1 MKNKKRSFRLLTVA
15 LCILMFLSVVPLSA
29 FAATYSGTCG
39 DSGDNIA
46 WELDEEGVLTLKGS
60 GDMASY
66 YYSGEIP
73 WNELGITNDIKS
85 IIVGEGITSI
95 GSYAFYC
102 CKNAVSVSIPSTV
115 TKIGTYS
122 FYSTGITEITIPESV
137 TEISKNAFSYSNK
150 LVKVTLPSSLTKLAD
165 SVFNWCSSLTTVN
178 IPKSLTSVGS
188 YALSGTA
195 IESIVLPETVTE
207 LGDGAFSYCTKLTSV
222 NIPEGITE
230 IGMFTF
236 NKCKALTS
244 LHIPASVKKMY
255 SDVFYGCESLK
266 TLTVDEENQYFK
278 SVDDVIYNKDMTTLI
293 LYAPKKEDASFSV
306 PATVKT
312 IDDYAFQSSGLKA
325 VTLPDGLE
333 EIGYG
338 AFISSSIESIKIP
351 ASVTNLGTLV
361 FSKCKSLT
369 SVVFED
375 GITIKEIPDS
385 AFSSAS
391 SLTSIEIPES
401 VETIGSAAFSYC
413 TSLKNISISDKIT
426 KVGNDVFRNTGIIN
440 SMSYLNGVKYLD
452 GWAVDLKYGV
462 ENIVIKEGTKGLSD
476 SFFSFDSV
484 IKTISLPASLQYVGE
499 QSFLSSENIV
509 SVTVADN
516 NNYYSSLDGILY
528 NKEKTEL
535 IYYPKGKT
543 DESFTAP
550 KTVKV
555 ICDNAFYQ
563 TSVKNVVLP
572 EGLEIIG
579 NSAFWSNK
587 TLQSINLPS
596 TLLSVGEYAFQY
608 CSELDNIVIPD
619 GITHIGADA
628 FYYTKYFN
636 DKSNWIDSGYTLINN
651 DWLLHMYTDDLY
663 SEALTIKEGIKGIAD
678 NTFEYTSVNQFTA
691 ITLPKSLK
699 YVGKRAFESLRN
711 ASDIYYASSKENFEK
726 IEIGEDN
733 TVFDTATIHYTNVI
747 DVVEI
752 NDAIL
757 SFKSGD
763 TPVFTGTVPENAP
776 YYIDHEGWD
785 GSDGT
790 GYTSSDYWNSRY
802 DGTEG
807 SFGTLITEFK
817 DGVTYTYRV
826 YFKLTEDGYNAGYR
840 FDKDVTKLKLNGRII
855 DLSADS
861 IGISDAPDNDTA
873 WFSNVLITTTDLA
886 KVTDGDVK
894 VRRNKQNSAKY
905 DLGFTGEFKK
915 ADFDVKFSEDGRS
928 ENLMNV
934 GVSVTINGKTLEFED
949 RFVYVDSDGNYKFR
963 AVLAGLEEN
972 MLNTEIRVKMFI
984 VFNDGTRTVK
994 YYSDGITTALGEHIG
1009 RIPKNA

>member
-1 MKNKKRSFRLLTVA
+1 
-15 LCILMFLSVVPLSA
+15 
-29 FAATYSGTCG
+29 
-39 DSGDNIA
+39 
-46 WELDEEGVLTLKGS
+46 
-60 GDMASY
+60 
-66 YYSGEIP
+66 
-73 WNELGITNDIKS
+73 
-85 IIVGEGITSI
+85 
-95 GSYAFYC
+95 
-102 CKNAVSVSIPSTV
+102 
-115 TKIGTYS
+115 
-122 FYSTGITEITIPESV
+122 
-137 TEISKNAFSYSNK
+137 
-150 LVKVTLPSSLTKLAD
+150 
-165 SVFNWCSSLTTVN
+165 
-178 IPKSLTSVGS
+178 
-188 YALSGTA
+188 
-195 IESIVLPETVTE
+195 
-207 LGDGAFSYCTKLTSV
+207 
-222 NIPEGITE
+222 
-230 IGMFTF
+230 
-236 NKCKALTS
+236 
-244 LHIPASVKKMY
+244 MY

-266 TLTVDEENQYFK
+266 TLTVDENNQYFTAK
-278 SVDDVIYNKDMTTLI
+278 DDVIYNKDMTTLI
-293 LYAPKKEDASFSV
+293 LYAPKKEDTSFSV
-306 PATVKT
+306 HATVKT
-312 IDDYAFQSSGLKA
+312 IDAYAFQYSGLKA

-333 EIGYG
+333 KIGYG

-375 GITIKEIPDS
+375 SITIKEIPGS

-413 TSLKNISISDKIT
+413 TSLKNVSISDKIT
-426 KVGNDVFRNTGIIN
+426 RVGNDAFNNTAILK
-440 SMSYLNGVKYLD
+440 SMLYSNGVKYLD

-462 ENIVIKEGTKGLSD
+462 ENIVIKEGTKGLED
-476 SFFSFDSV
+476 GFFNFDSV

-555 ICDNAFYQ
+555 IYDCAFYQ
-563 TSVKNVVLP
+563 SSVKNVVLP
-572 EGLEIIG
+572 EGLEKIG

-587 TLQSINLPS
+587 ALESINFPS
-596 TLLSVGEYAFQY
+596 TLLDVGDNAFEY
-608 CSELDNIVIPD
+608 CSVLDGIALPD
-619 GITHIGADA
+619 GITHIGVSA
-628 FYYTKYFN
+628 FYNTKYYDDRN
-636 DKSNWIDSGYTLINN
+636 NWTDYGNVLINN
-651 DWLLHMYTDDLY
+651 GWLLQMYTDSLV
-663 SEALTIKEGIKGIAD
+663 STTLTIAEGIKGLAD
-678 NTFEYTSVNQFTA
+678 NVFTYTNINQFTA
-691 ITLPKSLK
+691 ISLPKSLK
-699 YVGKRAFESLRN
+699 YVGESALQSLYL
-711 ASDIYYASSKENFEK
+711 ATDIYYASSKDDFEK
-726 IEIGEDN
+726 IEIGNRN
-733 TVFDTATIHYTNVI
+733 TVFDTATLHYTTII
-747 DVVEI
+747 DVIEI
-752 NDAIL
+752 SDATL

-763 TPVFTGTVPENAP
+763 TPVFTGSVPENAP

-817 DGVTYTYRV
+817 EDVTYDYHI
-826 YFKLTEDGYNAGYR
+826 YLKLTEDGYNKGYR
-840 FDKDVTKLKLNGRII
+840 FDKDITKLKLNGRII
-855 DLSADS
+855 DLPADS
-861 IGISDAPDNDTA
+861 IGISDAPYNDTA
-873 WFSNVLITTTDLA
+873 WFSNVLITTTNSQ

-915 ADFDVKFSEDGRS
+915 ADFDVKFNENGRS

-972 MLNTEIRVKMFI
+972 MLNTEISVRMFI
-984 VFNDGTRTVK
+984 VFNDGTRTMK
-994 YYSDGITTALGEHIG
+994 YYSDGITTTLGKHIG

>member
-1 MKNKKRSFRLLTVA
+1 
-15 LCILMFLSVVPLSA
+15 
-29 FAATYSGTCG
+29 
-39 DSGDNIA
+39 
-46 WELDEEGVLTLKGS
+46 
-60 GDMASY
+60 
-66 YYSGEIP
+66 
-73 WNELGITNDIKS
+73 
-85 IIVGEGITSI
+85 
-95 GSYAFYC
+95 
-102 CKNAVSVSIPSTV
+102 
-115 TKIGTYS
+115 
-122 FYSTGITEITIPESV
+122 
-137 TEISKNAFSYSNK
+137 
-150 LVKVTLPSSLTKLAD
+150 
-165 SVFNWCSSLTTVN
+165 
-178 IPKSLTSVGS
+178 
-188 YALSGTA
+188 
-195 IESIVLPETVTE
+195 
-207 LGDGAFSYCTKLTSV
+207 
-222 NIPEGITE
+222 
-230 IGMFTF
+230 
-236 NKCKALTS
+236 
-244 LHIPASVKKMY
+244 MY

-266 TLTVDEENQYFK
+266 TLTVDENNQYFTAK
-278 SVDDVIYNKDMTTLI
+278 DDVIYNKDMTTLI
-293 LYAPKKEDASFSV
+293 LYAPKKEDTSFSV
-306 PATVKT
+306 HATVKT
-312 IDDYAFQSSGLKA
+312 IDAYAFQYSGLKA

-333 EIGYG
+333 KIGYG

-375 GITIKEIPDS
+375 SITIKEISDS

-413 TSLKNISISDKIT
+413 TSLKNVSISDKIT
-426 KVGNDVFRNTGIIN
+426 RVGNDAFNNTAILK
-440 SMSYLNGVKYLD
+440 SMLYSNGVKYLD
-452 GWAVDLKYGV
+452 GWAVDLKYSV
-462 ENIVIKEGTKGLSD
+462 ENIVIKEGTKGLED
-476 SFFSFDSV
+476 GFFNFDSV

-555 ICDNAFYQ
+555 IYDCAFYQ
-563 TSVKNVVLP
+563 SSVKNVVLP
-572 EGLEIIG
+572 EGLEKIG

-587 TLQSINLPS
+587 ALESINFPS
-596 TLLSVGEYAFQY
+596 TLLDVGDNAFEY
-608 CSELDNIVIPD
+608 CSVLDGIALPD
-619 GITHIGADA
+619 GITHIGVSA
-628 FYYTKYFN
+628 FYNTKYYDDRN
-636 DKSNWIDSGYTLINN
+636 NWTDYGNVLINN
-651 DWLLHMYTDDLY
+651 GWLLQMYTDSLV
-663 SEALTIKEGIKGIAD
+663 STTLTIAEGIKGLAD
-678 NTFEYTSVNQFTA
+678 NVFTYTNINQFTA
-691 ITLPKSLK
+691 ISLPKSLK
-699 YVGKRAFESLRN
+699 YVGESALQSLYL
-711 ASDIYYASSKENFEK
+711 ATDIYYASSKDDFEK
-726 IEIGEDN
+726 IEIGNRN
-733 TVFDTATIHYTNVI
+733 TVFDTATLHYTTII
-747 DVVEI
+747 DVIEI
-752 NDAIL
+752 SDATL
-757 SFKSGD
+757 SFKAGD

-817 DGVTYTYRV
+817 EDVTYDYHI
-826 YFKLTEDGYNAGYR
+826 YLKLTEDGYNKGYR
-840 FDKDVTKLKLNGRII
+840 FDKDITKLKLNGRII
-855 DLSADS
+855 DLPADS
-861 IGISDAPDNDTA
+861 IGISDAPYNDTA
-873 WFSNVLITTTDLA
+873 WFSNVLITTTNSQ

-894 VRRNKQNSAKY
+894 VRRSKQNSAKY

-915 ADFDVKFSEDGRS
+915 ADFDVKFNEDGRS

-972 MLNTEIRVKMFI
+972 MLNTEISVRMFI
-984 VFNDGTRTVK
+984 VFNDGTRTMK
-994 YYSDGITTALGEHIG
+994 YYSDGITTTLGKHIG

>member
-15 LCILMFLSVVPLSA
+15 LCILMFLSVVPLTA

-46 WELDEEGVLTLKGS
+46 WKLDEAGVLTLKGS

-509 SVTVADN
+509 SITVADN

-555 ICDNAFYQ
+555 IYDCAFYQ
-563 TSVKNVVLP
+563 SSVKNVVLP
-572 EGLEIIG
+572 EGLEKIG

-587 TLQSINLPS
+587 ALESINFPS
-596 TLLSVGEYAFQY
+596 TLLDVGDNAFEY
-608 CSELDNIVIPD
+608 CSVLDGIALPD
-619 GITHIGADA
+619 GITHIGVSA
-628 FYYTKYFN
+628 FYNTKYYDDRN
-636 DKSNWIDSGYTLINN
+636 NWTDYGNVLINN
-651 DWLLHMYTDDLY
+651 GWLLQMYTDSLV
-663 SEALTIKEGIKGIAD
+663 STTLTIAEGIKGLAD
-678 NTFEYTSVNQFTA
+678 NVFTYTNINQFTA
-691 ITLPKSLK
+691 ISLPKSLK
-699 YVGKRAFESLRN
+699 YVGESALQSLYL
-711 ASDIYYASSKENFEK
+711 ATDIYYASSKDDFEK
-726 IEIGEDN
+726 IEIGNRN
-733 TVFDTATIHYTNVI
+733 TVFDTATLHYTTII
-747 DVVEI
+747 DVIEI
-752 NDAIL
+752 SDATL
-757 SFKSGD
+757 SFKAGD
-763 TPVFTGTVPENAP
+763 TPVFTGTVPESAP

-817 DGVTYTYRV
+817 EDVTYDYHI
-826 YFKLTEDGYNAGYR
+826 YLKLTEDGYNKGYR
-840 FDKDVTKLKLNGRII
+840 FDKDITKLKLNGRII
-855 DLSADS
+855 DLPADS
-861 IGISDAPDNDTA
+861 IGISDAPYNDTA
-873 WFSNVLITTTDLA
+873 WFSNVLITTTNSQ

-915 ADFDVKFSEDGRS
+915 ADFDVKFNENGRS

-949 RFVYVDSDGNYKFR
+949 HFVYVDSDGNYKFR

-972 MLNTEIRVKMFI
+972 MLNTEISVRMFI
-984 VFNDGTRTVK
+984 VFNDGTRTIK
-994 YYSDGITTALGEHIG
+994 YYSDGITTTLGKHIG

>member
-1 MKNKKRSFRLLTVA
+1 
-15 LCILMFLSVVPLSA
+15 
-29 FAATYSGTCG
+29 
-39 DSGDNIA
+39 
-46 WELDEEGVLTLKGS
+46 
-60 GDMASY
+60 
-66 YYSGEIP
+66 
-73 WNELGITNDIKS
+73 
-85 IIVGEGITSI
+85 
-95 GSYAFYC
+95 
-102 CKNAVSVSIPSTV
+102 
-115 TKIGTYS
+115 
-122 FYSTGITEITIPESV
+122 
-137 TEISKNAFSYSNK
+137 
-150 LVKVTLPSSLTKLAD
+150 
-165 SVFNWCSSLTTVN
+165 
-178 IPKSLTSVGS
+178 
-188 YALSGTA
+188 
-195 IESIVLPETVTE
+195 
-207 LGDGAFSYCTKLTSV
+207 
-222 NIPEGITE
+222 
-230 IGMFTF
+230 
-236 NKCKALTS
+236 
-244 LHIPASVKKMY
+244 MY

-293 LYAPKKEDASFSV
+293 LYAPKKEDTSFSV
-306 PATVKT
+306 HATVKT
-312 IDDYAFQSSGLKA
+312 IDAYAFQYSGLKA

-333 EIGYG
+333 KIGYG

-375 GITIKEIPDS
+375 SITIKEIPDS

-413 TSLKNISISDKIT
+413 TSLKNVSISDKIT
-426 KVGNDVFRNTGIIN
+426 RVGNDAFNNTAILK
-440 SMSYLNGVKYLD
+440 SMLYSNGVKYLD
-452 GWAVDLKYGV
+452 GWAVDLKYSV
-462 ENIVIKEGTKGLSD
+462 ENIVIKEGTKGLED
-476 SFFSFDSV
+476 GFFNFDSV

-516 NNYYSSLDGILY
+516 NNCYSSLDGILY

-555 ICDNAFYQ
+555 IYDCAFYQ
-563 TSVKNVVLP
+563 SSVKNVVLP
-572 EGLEIIG
+572 EGLEKIG

-587 TLQSINLPS
+587 ALESINFPS
-596 TLLSVGEYAFQY
+596 TLLDVGDNAFEY
-608 CSELDNIVIPD
+608 CSVLDGIALPD
-619 GITHIGADA
+619 GITHIGVSA
-628 FYYTKYFN
+628 FYNTKYYDDRN
-636 DKSNWIDSGYTLINN
+636 NWTDYGNVLINN
-651 DWLLHMYTDDLY
+651 GWLLQMYTDSLV
-663 SEALTIKEGIKGIAD
+663 STTLTIAEGIKGLAD
-678 NTFEYTSVNQFTA
+678 NVFTYTNINQFTA
-691 ITLPKSLK
+691 ISLPKSLK
-699 YVGKRAFESLRN
+699 YVGESALQSLYL
-711 ASDIYYASSKENFEK
+711 ATDIYYASSKDDFEK
-726 IEIGEDN
+726 IEIGNRN
-733 TVFDTATIHYTNVI
+733 TVFDTATLHYTTII
-747 DVVEI
+747 DVIEI
-752 NDAIL
+752 SDATL
-757 SFKSGD
+757 SFKAGD

-817 DGVTYTYRV
+817 EDVTYDYHI
-826 YFKLTEDGYNAGYR
+826 YLKLTEDGYNKGYR
-840 FDKDVTKLKLNGRII
+840 FDKDITKLKLNGRII
-855 DLSADS
+855 DLPAYS
-861 IGISDAPDNDTA
+861 IGISDAPYNDTA
-873 WFSNVLITTTDLA
+873 WFSNVLITTTNSQ

-894 VRRNKQNSAKY
+894 VRRSKQNSAKY

-915 ADFDVKFSEDGRS
+915 ADFDVKFNEDGRS

-972 MLNTEIRVKMFI
+972 MLNTKISVRMFI
-984 VFNDGTRTVK
+984 VFNDGTRTMK
-994 YYSDGITTALGEHIG
+994 YYSDGITTTLGKHIG

>member
-1 MKNKKRSFRLLTVA
+1 
-15 LCILMFLSVVPLSA
+15 
-29 FAATYSGTCG
+29 
-39 DSGDNIA
+39 
-46 WELDEEGVLTLKGS
+46 
-60 GDMASY
+60 
-66 YYSGEIP
+66 
-73 WNELGITNDIKS
+73 
-85 IIVGEGITSI
+85 
-95 GSYAFYC
+95 
-102 CKNAVSVSIPSTV
+102 
-115 TKIGTYS
+115 
-122 FYSTGITEITIPESV
+122 
-137 TEISKNAFSYSNK
+137 
-150 LVKVTLPSSLTKLAD
+150 
-165 SVFNWCSSLTTVN
+165 
-178 IPKSLTSVGS
+178 
-188 YALSGTA
+188 
-195 IESIVLPETVTE
+195 
-207 LGDGAFSYCTKLTSV
+207 
-222 NIPEGITE
+222 
-230 IGMFTF
+230 
-236 NKCKALTS
+236 
-244 LHIPASVKKMY
+244 MY

-266 TLTVDEENQYFK
+266 TLTVDENNQYFTAK
-278 SVDDVIYNKDMTTLI
+278 DDVIYNKDMTTLI
-293 LYAPKKEDASFSV
+293 LYAPKKEDTSFSV
-306 PATVKT
+306 HATVKT
-312 IDDYAFQSSGLKA
+312 IDAYAFQYSGLKA

-333 EIGYG
+333 KIGYG

-375 GITIKEIPDS
+375 SITIKEIPHS

-413 TSLKNISISDKIT
+413 TSLKNVSISDKIT
-426 KVGNDVFRNTGIIN
+426 RVGNDAFNNTAILK
-440 SMSYLNGVKYLD
+440 SMLYSNGVKYLD
-452 GWAVDLKYGV
+452 GWAVDLKYSV
-462 ENIVIKEGTKGLSD
+462 ENIVIKEGTKGLED
-476 SFFSFDSV
+476 GFFNFDSV

-555 ICDNAFYQ
+555 IYDCAFYQ
-563 TSVKNVVLP
+563 SSVKNVVLP
-572 EGLEIIG
+572 EGLEKIG

-587 TLQSINLPS
+587 ALESINFPS
-596 TLLSVGEYAFQY
+596 TLLDVGDNAFEY
-608 CSELDNIVIPD
+608 CSVLDGIALPD
-619 GITHIGADA
+619 GITHIGVSA
-628 FYYTKYFN
+628 FYNTKYYDDRN
-636 DKSNWIDSGYTLINN
+636 NWTDYGNVLINN
-651 DWLLHMYTDDLY
+651 GWLLQMYTDSLV
-663 SEALTIKEGIKGIAD
+663 STTLTIAEGIKGLAD
-678 NTFEYTSVNQFTA
+678 NVFTYTNINQFTA
-691 ITLPKSLK
+691 ISLPKSLK
-699 YVGKRAFESLRN
+699 YVGESALQSLYL
-711 ASDIYYASSKENFEK
+711 ATDIYYASSKDDFEK
-726 IEIGEDN
+726 IEIGNRN
-733 TVFDTATIHYTNVI
+733 TVFDTATLHYTTII
-747 DVVEI
+747 DVIEI
-752 NDAIL
+752 SDATL
-757 SFKSGD
+757 SFKAGD

-817 DGVTYTYRV
+817 EDVTYDYHI
-826 YFKLTEDGYNAGYR
+826 YLKLTEDGYNKGYR
-840 FDKDVTKLKLNGRII
+840 FDKDITKLKLNGRII
-855 DLSADS
+855 DLPADS
-861 IGISDAPDNDTA
+861 IGISDAPYNDTA
-873 WFSNVLITTTDLA
+873 WFSNVLITTTNSQ

-894 VRRNKQNSAKY
+894 VRRSKQNSAKY

-915 ADFDVKFSEDGRS
+915 ADFDVKFNEDGRS

-972 MLNTEIRVKMFI
+972 MLNTEISVRMFI
-984 VFNDGTRTVK
+984 VFNDGTRTMK
-994 YYSDGITTALGEHIG
+994 YYSDGITTTLGKHIG

>member
-1 MKNKKRSFRLLTVA
+1 
-15 LCILMFLSVVPLSA
+15 
-29 FAATYSGTCG
+29 
-39 DSGDNIA
+39 
-46 WELDEEGVLTLKGS
+46 
-60 GDMASY
+60 
-66 YYSGEIP
+66 
-73 WNELGITNDIKS
+73 
-85 IIVGEGITSI
+85 
-95 GSYAFYC
+95 
-102 CKNAVSVSIPSTV
+102 
-115 TKIGTYS
+115 
-122 FYSTGITEITIPESV
+122 
-137 TEISKNAFSYSNK
+137 
-150 LVKVTLPSSLTKLAD
+150 
-165 SVFNWCSSLTTVN
+165 
-178 IPKSLTSVGS
+178 
-188 YALSGTA
+188 
-195 IESIVLPETVTE
+195 
-207 LGDGAFSYCTKLTSV
+207 
-222 NIPEGITE
+222 
-230 IGMFTF
+230 
-236 NKCKALTS
+236 
-244 LHIPASVKKMY
+244 MY
-255 SDVFYGCESLK
+255 SDVFYRYESLK

-293 LYAPKKEDASFSV
+293 LYAPKKEDTSFSV
-306 PATVKT
+306 HATVKT
-312 IDDYAFQSSGLKA
+312 IDAYAFQYSGLKA

-333 EIGYG
+333 KIGYG

-375 GITIKEIPDS
+375 SITIKEIPHS

-413 TSLKNISISDKIT
+413 TSLKNVSISDKIT
-426 KVGNDVFRNTGIIN
+426 RVGNDAFNNTAILK
-440 SMSYLNGVKYLD
+440 SMLYSNGVKHLD

-462 ENIVIKEGTKGLSD
+462 ENIVIKEGTKGLED
-476 SFFSFDSV
+476 GFFNFDSV

-555 ICDNAFYQ
+555 IYDCAFYQ
-563 TSVKNVVLP
+563 SSVKNVVLP
-572 EGLEIIG
+572 EGLEKIG

-587 TLQSINLPS
+587 ALESINFPS
-596 TLLSVGEYAFQY
+596 TLLDVGDNAFEY
-608 CSELDNIVIPD
+608 CSVLDGIALPD
-619 GITHIGADA
+619 GITHIGVSA
-628 FYYTKYFN
+628 FYNTKYYDDRN
-636 DKSNWIDSGYTLINN
+636 NWTDYGNVLINN
-651 DWLLHMYTDDLY
+651 GWLLQMYTDSLV
-663 SEALTIKEGIKGIAD
+663 STTLTIAEGIKGLAD
-678 NTFEYTSVNQFTA
+678 NVFTYTNINQFTA
-691 ITLPKSLK
+691 ISLPKSLK
-699 YVGKRAFESLRN
+699 YVGESALQSLYL
-711 ASDIYYASSKENFEK
+711 ATDIYYASSKDDFEK
-726 IEIGEDN
+726 IEIGNRN
-733 TVFDTATIHYTNVI
+733 TVFDTATLHYTTII
-747 DVVEI
+747 DVIEI
-752 NDAIL
+752 SDATL
-757 SFKSGD
+757 SFKAGD

-817 DGVTYTYRV
+817 EDVTYDYHI
-826 YFKLTEDGYNAGYR
+826 YLKLTEDGYNKGYR
-840 FDKDVTKLKLNGRII
+840 FDKDITKLKLNGRII
-855 DLSADS
+855 DLPADS
-861 IGISDAPDNDTA
+861 IGISDAPYNDTA
-873 WFSNVLITTTDLA
+873 WFSNVLITTTNSQ

-894 VRRNKQNSAKY
+894 VRRSKQNSAKY

-915 ADFDVKFSEDGRS
+915 ADFDVKFNEDGRS

-972 MLNTEIRVKMFI
+972 MLNTEISVRMFI
-984 VFNDGTRTVK
+984 VFNDGTRTMK
-994 YYSDGITTALGEHIG
+994 YYSDGITTTLGKHIG

>member
-1 MKNKKRSFRLLTVA
+1 
-15 LCILMFLSVVPLSA
+15 
-29 FAATYSGTCG
+29 
-39 DSGDNIA
+39 
-46 WELDEEGVLTLKGS
+46 
-60 GDMASY
+60 
-66 YYSGEIP
+66 
-73 WNELGITNDIKS
+73 
-85 IIVGEGITSI
+85 
-95 GSYAFYC
+95 
-102 CKNAVSVSIPSTV
+102 
-115 TKIGTYS
+115 
-122 FYSTGITEITIPESV
+122 
-137 TEISKNAFSYSNK
+137 
-150 LVKVTLPSSLTKLAD
+150 
-165 SVFNWCSSLTTVN
+165 
-178 IPKSLTSVGS
+178 
-188 YALSGTA
+188 
-195 IESIVLPETVTE
+195 
-207 LGDGAFSYCTKLTSV
+207 
-222 NIPEGITE
+222 
-230 IGMFTF
+230 
-236 NKCKALTS
+236 
-244 LHIPASVKKMY
+244 MY

-266 TLTVDEENQYFK
+266 TLTVDENNQYFTAK
-278 SVDDVIYNKDMTTLI
+278 DDVIYNKDMTTLI
-293 LYAPKKEDASFSV
+293 LYAPKKEDTSFSV
-306 PATVKT
+306 HATVKT
-312 IDDYAFQSSGLKA
+312 IDAYAFQYSGLQA

-333 EIGYG
+333 KIGYG

-351 ASVTNLGTLV
+351 ASVTNLGSLV

-375 GITIKEIPDS
+375 SITIKEIPDS

-413 TSLKNISISDKIT
+413 TSLKNVSISDKIT
-426 KVGNDVFRNTGIIN
+426 RVGNDAFNNTAILK
-440 SMSYLNGVKYLD
+440 SMLYSNGVKYLD

-462 ENIVIKEGTKGLSD
+462 ENIVIKEGTKGLED
-476 SFFSFDSV
+476 GFFNFDSV

-516 NNYYSSLDGILY
+516 NNYYSSLDGIIY

-555 ICDNAFYQ
+555 IYDCAFYQ
-563 TSVKNVVLP
+563 SSVKNVVLP
-572 EGLEIIG
+572 EGLEKIG

-587 TLQSINLPS
+587 ALESINFPS
-596 TLLSVGEYAFQY
+596 TLLDVGDNAFEY
-608 CSELDNIVIPD
+608 CSVLDGIALPD
-619 GITHIGADA
+619 GITHIGVSA
-628 FYYTKYFN
+628 FYNTKYYDDRN
-636 DKSNWIDSGYTLINN
+636 NWTDYGNVLINN
-651 DWLLHMYTDDLY
+651 GWLLQMYTDSLV
-663 SEALTIKEGIKGIAD
+663 STTLTIAEGIKGLAD
-678 NTFEYTSVNQFTA
+678 NVFTYTNINQFTA
-691 ITLPKSLK
+691 ISLPKSLK
-699 YVGKRAFESLRN
+699 YVGESALQSLYL
-711 ASDIYYASSKENFEK
+711 ATDIYYASSKDDFEK
-726 IEIGEDN
+726 IEIGNRN
-733 TVFDTATIHYTNVI
+733 TVFDTATLHYTTII
-747 DVVEI
+747 DVIEI
-752 NDAIL
+752 SDATL
-757 SFKSGD
+757 SFKAGD

-817 DGVTYTYRV
+817 EDVTYDYHI
-826 YFKLTEDGYNAGYR
+826 YLKLTEDGYNKGYR
-840 FDKDVTKLKLNGRII
+840 FDKDITKLKLNGRII
-855 DLSADS
+855 DLPADS
-861 IGISDAPDNDTA
+861 IGISDAPYNDTA
-873 WFSNVLITTTDLA
+873 WFSNVLITTTNSQ

-894 VRRNKQNSAKY
+894 VRRSKQNSAKY

-915 ADFDVKFSEDGRS
+915 ADFDVKFNEDGRS

-972 MLNTEIRVKMFI
+972 MLNTEISVRMFI
-984 VFNDGTRTVK
+984 VFNDGTRTMK
-994 YYSDGITTALGEHIG
+994 YYSDGITTTLGKHIG

>member
-1 MKNKKRSFRLLTVA
+1 
-15 LCILMFLSVVPLSA
+15 
-29 FAATYSGTCG
+29 
-39 DSGDNIA
+39 
-46 WELDEEGVLTLKGS
+46 
-60 GDMASY
+60 
-66 YYSGEIP
+66 
-73 WNELGITNDIKS
+73 
-85 IIVGEGITSI
+85 
-95 GSYAFYC
+95 
-102 CKNAVSVSIPSTV
+102 
-115 TKIGTYS
+115 
-122 FYSTGITEITIPESV
+122 
-137 TEISKNAFSYSNK
+137 
-150 LVKVTLPSSLTKLAD
+150 
-165 SVFNWCSSLTTVN
+165 
-178 IPKSLTSVGS
+178 
-188 YALSGTA
+188 
-195 IESIVLPETVTE
+195 
-207 LGDGAFSYCTKLTSV
+207 
-222 NIPEGITE
+222 
-230 IGMFTF
+230 
-236 NKCKALTS
+236 
-244 LHIPASVKKMY
+244 MY

-266 TLTVDEENQYFK
+266 TLTVDENNQYFTAK
-278 SVDDVIYNKDMTTLI
+278 DDVIYNKDMTTLI
-293 LYAPKKEDASFSV
+293 LYAPKKEDTSFSV
-306 PATVKT
+306 HATVKT
-312 IDDYAFQSSGLKA
+312 IDAYAFQYSGLKA

-333 EIGYG
+333 KIGYG

-375 GITIKEIPDS
+375 SITIKEIPDS

-413 TSLKNISISDKIT
+413 TSLKNVSISDKIT
-426 KVGNDVFRNTGIIN
+426 RVGNDAFNNTAILK
-440 SMSYLNGVKYLD
+440 SMLYSNGVKYLD
-452 GWAVDLKYGV
+452 GWAVDLKYSV
-462 ENIVIKEGTKGLSD
+462 ENIVIKEGTKGLED
-476 SFFSFDSV
+476 GFFNFDSV

-555 ICDNAFYQ
+555 IYDCAFYQ
-563 TSVKNVVLP
+563 SSVKNVVLP
-572 EGLEIIG
+572 EGLEKIG

-587 TLQSINLPS
+587 ALESINFPS
-596 TLLSVGEYAFQY
+596 TLLDVGDNAFEY
-608 CSELDNIVIPD
+608 CSVLDGIALPD
-619 GITHIGADA
+619 GITHIGVSA
-628 FYYTKYFN
+628 FYNTKYYDDRN
-636 DKSNWIDSGYTLINN
+636 NWTDYGNVLINN
-651 DWLLHMYTDDLY
+651 GWLLQMYTDSLV
-663 SEALTIKEGIKGIAD
+663 STTLTIAEGIKGLAD
-678 NTFEYTSVNQFTA
+678 NVFTYTNINQFTA
-691 ITLPKSLK
+691 ISLPKSLK
-699 YVGKRAFESLRN
+699 YVGESALQSLYL
-711 ASDIYYASSKENFEK
+711 ATDIYYASSKDDFEK
-726 IEIGEDN
+726 IEIGNRN
-733 TVFDTATIHYTNVI
+733 TVFDTATLHYTTII
-747 DVVEI
+747 DVIEI
-752 NDAIL
+752 SDATL
-757 SFKSGD
+757 SFKAGD

-817 DGVTYTYRV
+817 EDVTYDYHI
-826 YFKLTEDGYNAGYR
+826 YLKLTEDGYNKGYR
-840 FDKDVTKLKLNGRII
+840 FDKDITKLKLNGRII
-855 DLSADS
+855 DLPAYS
-861 IGISDAPDNDTA
+861 IGISDAPYNDTA
-873 WFSNVLITTTDLA
+873 WFSNVLITTTNSQ

-894 VRRNKQNSAKY
+894 VRRSKQNSAKY

-915 ADFDVKFSEDGRS
+915 ADFDVKFNEDGRS

-972 MLNTEIRVKMFI
+972 MLNTEISVRMFI
-984 VFNDGTRTVK
+984 VFNDGTRTMK
-994 YYSDGITTALGEHIG
+994 YYSDGITTTLGKHIG

>member
-1 MKNKKRSFRLLTVA
+1 
-15 LCILMFLSVVPLSA
+15 
-29 FAATYSGTCG
+29 
-39 DSGDNIA
+39 
-46 WELDEEGVLTLKGS
+46 
-60 GDMASY
+60 
-66 YYSGEIP
+66 
-73 WNELGITNDIKS
+73 
-85 IIVGEGITSI
+85 
-95 GSYAFYC
+95 
-102 CKNAVSVSIPSTV
+102 
-115 TKIGTYS
+115 
-122 FYSTGITEITIPESV
+122 
-137 TEISKNAFSYSNK
+137 
-150 LVKVTLPSSLTKLAD
+150 
-165 SVFNWCSSLTTVN
+165 
-178 IPKSLTSVGS
+178 
-188 YALSGTA
+188 
-195 IESIVLPETVTE
+195 
-207 LGDGAFSYCTKLTSV
+207 
-222 NIPEGITE
+222 
-230 IGMFTF
+230 
-236 NKCKALTS
+236 
-244 LHIPASVKKMY
+244 MY

-266 TLTVDEENQYFK
+266 TLTVDENNQYFTAK
-278 SVDDVIYNKDMTTLI
+278 DDVIYNKDMTTLI
-293 LYAPKKEDASFSV
+293 LYAPKKEDTSFSV
-306 PATVKT
+306 HATVKT
-312 IDDYAFQSSGLKA
+312 IDAYAFQYSGLKA

-333 EIGYG
+333 KIGYG

-375 GITIKEIPDS
+375 SITIKEIPDS

-413 TSLKNISISDKIT
+413 TSLKNVSISDKIT
-426 KVGNDVFRNTGIIN
+426 RVGNDAFNNTAILK
-440 SMSYLNGVKYLD
+440 SMLYSNGVKYLD

-462 ENIVIKEGTKGLSD
+462 ENIVIKEGTKGLED
-476 SFFSFDSV
+476 GFFNFDSV

-555 ICDNAFYQ
+555 IYDCAFYQ
-563 TSVKNVVLP
+563 SSVKNVVLP
-572 EGLEIIG
+572 EGLEKIG

-587 TLQSINLPS
+587 AIESINFPS
-596 TLLSVGEYAFQY
+596 TLLDVGDNAFEY
-608 CSELDNIVIPD
+608 CSVLDGIALPD
-619 GITHIGADA
+619 GITHIGVSA
-628 FYYTKYFN
+628 FYNTKYYDDRN
-636 DKSNWIDSGYTLINN
+636 NWTDYGNVLINN
-651 DWLLHMYTDDLY
+651 GWLLQMYTDSLV
-663 SEALTIKEGIKGIAD
+663 STTLTIAEGIKGLAD
-678 NTFEYTSVNQFTA
+678 NVFTYTNINQFTA
-691 ITLPKSLK
+691 ISLPKSLK
-699 YVGKRAFESLRN
+699 YVGESALQSLYL
-711 ASDIYYASSKENFEK
+711 ATDIYYASSKDDFEK
-726 IEIGEDN
+726 IEIGNRN
-733 TVFDTATIHYTNVI
+733 TVFDTATLHYTTII
-747 DVVEI
+747 DVIEI
-752 NDAIL
+752 SDATL
-757 SFKSGD
+757 SFKAGD

-817 DGVTYTYRV
+817 EDVTYDYHI
-826 YFKLTEDGYNAGYR
+826 YLKLTEDGYNKGYR
-840 FDKDVTKLKLNGRII
+840 FDKDITKLKLNGRII
-855 DLSADS
+855 DLPADS
-861 IGISDAPDNDTA
+861 IGISDAPYNDTA
-873 WFSNVLITTTDLA
+873 WFSNVLITTTNSQ

-894 VRRNKQNSAKY
+894 VRRSKQNSAKY

-915 ADFDVKFSEDGRS
+915 ADFDVKFNEDGRS

-972 MLNTEIRVKMFI
+972 MLNTEISVRMFI
-984 VFNDGTRTVK
+984 VFNDGTRTMK
-994 YYSDGITTALGEHIG
+994 YYSDGITTTLGKHIG

>member
-1 MKNKKRSFRLLTVA
+1 
-15 LCILMFLSVVPLSA
+15 
-29 FAATYSGTCG
+29 
-39 DSGDNIA
+39 
-46 WELDEEGVLTLKGS
+46 
-60 GDMASY
+60 
-66 YYSGEIP
+66 
-73 WNELGITNDIKS
+73 
-85 IIVGEGITSI
+85 
-95 GSYAFYC
+95 
-102 CKNAVSVSIPSTV
+102 
-115 TKIGTYS
+115 
-122 FYSTGITEITIPESV
+122 
-137 TEISKNAFSYSNK
+137 
-150 LVKVTLPSSLTKLAD
+150 
-165 SVFNWCSSLTTVN
+165 
-178 IPKSLTSVGS
+178 
-188 YALSGTA
+188 
-195 IESIVLPETVTE
+195 
-207 LGDGAFSYCTKLTSV
+207 
-222 NIPEGITE
+222 
-230 IGMFTF
+230 
-236 NKCKALTS
+236 
-244 LHIPASVKKMY
+244 MY

-266 TLTVDEENQYFK
+266 TLTVDENNQYFTAK
-278 SVDDVIYNKDMTTLI
+278 DDVIYNKDMTTLI
-293 LYAPKKEDASFSV
+293 LYAPKKEDTSFSV
-306 PATVKT
+306 HATVKT
-312 IDDYAFQSSGLKA
+312 IDAYAFQYSGLKA

-333 EIGYG
+333 KIGYG

-375 GITIKEIPDS
+375 SITIKEIPDS

-413 TSLKNISISDKIT
+413 TSLKNVSISDKIT
-426 KVGNDVFRNTGIIN
+426 RVGNDAFNNTAILK
-440 SMSYLNGVKYLD
+440 SMLYSNGVKYLD
-452 GWAVDLKYGV
+452 GWAVDLKYSV
-462 ENIVIKEGTKGLSD
+462 ENIVIKEGTKGLED
-476 SFFSFDSV
+476 GFFNFDSV

-555 ICDNAFYQ
+555 IYDCAFYQ
-563 TSVKNVVLP
+563 SSVKNVVLP
-572 EGLEIIG
+572 EGLEKIG

-587 TLQSINLPS
+587 ALESINFPS
-596 TLLSVGEYAFQY
+596 TLLDVGDNAFEY
-608 CSELDNIVIPD
+608 CSVLDGIALPD
-619 GITHIGADA
+619 GITHIGVSA
-628 FYYTKYFN
+628 FYNTKYYDDRN
-636 DKSNWIDSGYTLINN
+636 NWTDYGNVLINN
-651 DWLLHMYTDDLY
+651 GWLLQMYTDSLV
-663 SEALTIKEGIKGIAD
+663 STTLTIAEGIKGLAD
-678 NTFEYTSVNQFTA
+678 NVFTYTNINQFTA
-691 ITLPKSLK
+691 ISLPKSLK
-699 YVGKRAFESLRN
+699 YVGESALQSLYL
-711 ASDIYYASSKENFEK
+711 ATDIYYASSKDDFEK
-726 IEIGEDN
+726 IEIGNRN
-733 TVFDTATIHYTNVI
+733 TVFDTATLHYTTII
-747 DVVEI
+747 DVIEI
-752 NDAIL
+752 SDATL
-757 SFKSGD
+757 SFKAGD

-776 YYIDHEGWD
+776 YYIDHEGWE

-817 DGVTYTYRV
+817 EDVTYDYHI
-826 YFKLTEDGYNAGYR
+826 YLKLTEDGYNKGYR
-840 FDKDVTKLKLNGRII
+840 FDKDITKLKLNGRII
-855 DLSADS
+855 DLPADS
-861 IGISDAPDNDTA
+861 IGISDAPYNDTA
-873 WFSNVLITTTDLA
+873 WFSNVLITTTNSQ

-894 VRRNKQNSAKY
+894 VRRSKQNSAKY

-915 ADFDVKFSEDGRS
+915 ADFDVKFNEDGRS

-972 MLNTEIRVKMFI
+972 MLNTEISVRMFI
-984 VFNDGTRTVK
+984 VFNDGTRTMK
-994 YYSDGITTALGEHIG
+994 YYSDGITTTLGKHIG

>member
-15 LCILMFLSVVPLSA
+15 LCILMFLSVVPLTA

-39 DSGDNIA
+39 DSGDNIT
-46 WELDEEGVLTLKGS
+46 WELDEAGVLTLKGS

-95 GSYAFYC
+95 GSYAFYY

-165 SVFNWCSSLTTVN
+165 SVFIGCSSLTTVN

-207 LGDGAFSYCTKLTSV
+207 LGDGAFSRCTKLTSV

-236 NKCKALTS
+236 NMCKALTS
-244 LHIPASVKKMY
+244 LHIPASVKKMH

-266 TLTVDEENQYFK
+266 TLTVDGNNQYFTAK
-278 SVDDVIYNKDMTTLI
+278 DDVIYNKDMTTLI
-293 LYAPKKEDASFSV
+293 LYAPKKEDTSFSV

-312 IDDYAFQSSGLKA
+312 IDDYAFQYSGLKA
-325 VTLPDGLE
+325 VTLPDGLGE
-333 EIGYG
+333 MGYG

-351 ASVTNLGTLV
+351 ASVTKLGSLV

-375 GITIKEIPDS
+375 GITIKEIPYS
-385 AFSSAS
+385 AFSSS
-391 SLTSIEIPES
+391 SALESIEIPES
-401 VETIGSAAFSYC
+401 VEIIDSVAFSYC
-413 TSLKNISISDKIT
+413 TSLKNVSISDKIT
-426 KVGNDVFRNTGIIN
+426 RVGNDAFNNTAILK
-440 SMSYLNGVKYLD
+440 SMLYSNGVKYLD

-550 KTVKV
+550 STVKV
-555 ICDNAFYQ
+555 IYDCAFYQ
-563 TSVKNVVLP
+563 SSVKNVVLP
-572 EGLEIIG
+572 EGLEKIG

-587 TLQSINLPS
+587 ALESINFPS
-596 TLLSVGEYAFQY
+596 TLLDVGDTAFEY
-608 CSELDNIVIPD
+608 CSVLDGIALPD
-619 GITHIGADA
+619 GITHIGVSA
-628 FYYTKYFN
+628 FYNTKYYDDRN
-636 DKSNWIDSGYTLINN
+636 NWTDYGNVLINN
-651 DWLLHMYTDDLY
+651 GWLLQMYTDSLV
-663 SEALTIKEGIKGIAD
+663 STTLTIAEGIKGLAD
-678 NTFEYTSVNQFTA
+678 NVFTYTNINQFTA
-691 ITLPKSLK
+691 ISLPKSLK
-699 YVGKRAFESLRN
+699 YVGESALQSLYL
-711 ASDIYYASSKENFEK
+711 ATDIYYASSKDDFEK
-726 IEIGEDN
+726 IEIGNRN
-733 TVFDTATIHYTNVI
+733 TVFDTATLHYTTII
-747 DVVEI
+747 DVIEI
-752 NDAIL
+752 SDATL
-757 SFKSGD
+757 SFKAGD
-763 TPVFTGTVPENAP
+763 TPVFTGTVPESAP

-817 DGVTYTYRV
+817 DGVTYDYHI
-826 YFKLTEDGYNAGYR
+826 YLKLTEDGYNKGYR
-840 FDKDVTKLKLNGRII
+840 FDKDITKLKLNGRII

-915 ADFDVKFSEDGRS
+915 ADFDVKFNENGRS

-934 GVSVTINGKTLEFED
+934 GVSITINGKTLEFED

-994 YYSDGITTALGEHIG
+994 YYSDGITTALGAHIG

>member
-1 MKNKKRSFRLLTVA
+1 
-15 LCILMFLSVVPLSA
+15 
-29 FAATYSGTCG
+29 
-39 DSGDNIA
+39 
-46 WELDEEGVLTLKGS
+46 
-60 GDMASY
+60 
-66 YYSGEIP
+66 
-73 WNELGITNDIKS
+73 
-85 IIVGEGITSI
+85 
-95 GSYAFYC
+95 
-102 CKNAVSVSIPSTV
+102 
-115 TKIGTYS
+115 
-122 FYSTGITEITIPESV
+122 
-137 TEISKNAFSYSNK
+137 
-150 LVKVTLPSSLTKLAD
+150 
-165 SVFNWCSSLTTVN
+165 
-178 IPKSLTSVGS
+178 
-188 YALSGTA
+188 
-195 IESIVLPETVTE
+195 
-207 LGDGAFSYCTKLTSV
+207 
-222 NIPEGITE
+222 
-230 IGMFTF
+230 
-236 NKCKALTS
+236 
-244 LHIPASVKKMY
+244 MY

-266 TLTVDEENQYFK
+266 TLTVDENNQYFTAK
-278 SVDDVIYNKDMTTLI
+278 DDVIYNKDMTTLI
-293 LYAPKKEDASFSV
+293 LYAPKKEDTSFSV
-306 PATVKT
+306 HATVKT
-312 IDDYAFQSSGLKA
+312 IDAYAFQYSGLKA

-333 EIGYG
+333 KIGYG

-375 GITIKEIPDS
+375 SITIKEIPDS

-413 TSLKNISISDKIT
+413 TSLKNVSISDKIT
-426 KVGNDVFRNTGIIN
+426 RVGNDAFNNTAILK
-440 SMSYLNGVKYLD
+440 SMLYSNGVKYLD
-452 GWAVDLKYGV
+452 GWAVDLKYSV
-462 ENIVIKEGTKGLSD
+462 ENIVIKEGTKGLED
-476 SFFSFDSV
+476 GFFNFDSV

-555 ICDNAFYQ
+555 IYDCAFYQ
-563 TSVKNVVLP
+563 SSVKNVVLP
-572 EGLEIIG
+572 EGLEKIG

-587 TLQSINLPS
+587 ALESINFPS
-596 TLLSVGEYAFQY
+596 TLLDVGDNAFEY
-608 CSELDNIVIPD
+608 CSVLDGIALPD
-619 GITHIGADA
+619 GITHIGVSA
-628 FYYTKYFN
+628 FYNTKYYDDRN
-636 DKSNWIDSGYTLINN
+636 NWTDYGNVLINN
-651 DWLLHMYTDDLY
+651 GWLLQMYTDSLV
-663 SEALTIKEGIKGIAD
+663 STTLTIAEGIKGLAD
-678 NTFEYTSVNQFTA
+678 NVFTYTNINQFTA
-691 ITLPKSLK
+691 ISLPKSLK
-699 YVGKRAFESLRN
+699 YVGESALQSLYL
-711 ASDIYYASSKENFEK
+711 ATDIYYASSKDDFEK
-726 IEIGEDN
+726 IEIGNRN
-733 TVFDTATIHYTNVI
+733 TVFDTATLHYTTII
-747 DVVEI
+747 DVIEI
-752 NDAIL
+752 SDATL
-757 SFKSGD
+757 SFKAGD

-817 DGVTYTYRV
+817 EDVTYDYHI
-826 YFKLTEDGYNAGYR
+826 YLKLTEDGYNKGYR
-840 FDKDVTKLKLNGRII
+840 FDKDITKLKLNGRII
-855 DLSADS
+855 DLPADS
-861 IGISDAPDNDTA
+861 IGISDAPYNDTA
-873 WFSNVLITTTDLA
+873 WFSNVLITTTNSQ

-894 VRRNKQNSAKY
+894 VRRSKQNSAKY

-915 ADFDVKFSEDGRS
+915 ADFDVKFNEDGRS

-972 MLNTEIRVKMFI
+972 MLNTEISVRMFI
-984 VFNDGTRTVK
+984 VFNDGTRTMK
-994 YYSDGITTALGEHIG
+994 YYSDGITTTLGKHIG

>member
-15 LCILMFLSVVPLSA
+15 LCILMFLSVVPLTA

-39 DSGDNIA
+39 DSGDNIT
-46 WELDEEGVLTLKGS
+46 WELDEAGVLTLKGS

-95 GSYAFYC
+95 GSYAFYY

-165 SVFNWCSSLTTVN
+165 SVFNGCSSLTTVN

-207 LGDGAFSYCTKLTSV
+207 LGDGAFSRCTKLTSV

-236 NKCKALTS
+236 NDCEALTS
-244 LHIPASVKKMY
+244 LHIPASVEKMY
-255 SDVFYGCESLK
+255 ADVFEGCISLK

-293 LYAPKKEDASFSV
+293 LYAPKKENTSFSV

-312 IDDYAFQSSGLKA
+312 IDAYAFQSAGLKT
-325 VTLPDGLE
+325 VTLPDELN
-333 EIGYG
+333 EIGYA
-338 AFISSSIESIKIP
+338 AFIKSSIESIIIP
-351 ASVTNLGTLV
+351 ASVTKLGSLV
-361 FSKCKSLT
+361 FSKCNSLT

-375 GITIKEIPDS
+375 GITIKEIPYS
-385 AFSSAS
+385 AFSSS
-391 SLTSIEIPES
+391 SAIESIEIPES
-401 VETIGSAAFSYC
+401 VEIIESIAFAYC
-413 TSLKNISISDKIT
+413 TKLKNVSISDKIT
-426 KVGNDVFRNTGIIN
+426 QVGNDAFKSTALLK
-440 SMSYLNGVKYLD
+440 SMSYSNGVKYLD

-462 ENIVIKEGTKGLSD
+462 ENIVIKEGTKGLAD
-476 SFFSFDSV
+476 GFFNFDSV

-550 KTVKV
+550 STVKV
-555 ICDNAFYQ
+555 IYDCAFYQ
-563 TSVKNVVLP
+563 SSVKNVVLP
-572 EGLEIIG
+572 EGLEKIG

-587 TLQSINLPS
+587 ALESINFPS
-596 TLLSVGEYAFQY
+596 TLLDVGDTAFEY
-608 CSELDNIVIPD
+608 CSVLDGIALPD
-619 GITHIGADA
+619 GITHIGVSA
-628 FYYTKYFN
+628 FYNTKYYDDRN
-636 DKSNWIDSGYTLINN
+636 NWTDYGNVLINN
-651 DWLLHMYTDDLY
+651 GWLLQMYTDSLV
-663 SEALTIKEGIKGIAD
+663 STTLTIAEGIKGLAD
-678 NTFEYTSVNQFTA
+678 NVFTYTNINQFTA
-691 ITLPKSLK
+691 ISLPKSLK
-699 YVGKRAFESLRN
+699 YVGESALQSLYL
-711 ASDIYYASSKENFEK
+711 ATDIYYASSKDDFEK
-726 IEIGEDN
+726 IEIGNRN
-733 TVFDTATIHYTNVI
+733 TVFDTATLHYTTII
-747 DVVEI
+747 DVIEI
-752 NDAIL
+752 SDATL
-757 SFKSGD
+757 SFKAGD
-763 TPVFTGTVPENAP
+763 TPVFTGTVPESAP

-826 YFKLTEDGYNAGYR
+826 YFKLTAEGYNAGYR
-840 FDKDVTKLKLNGRII
+840 FDKDITKLKLNGRII

-1009 RIPKNA
+1009 RTPKNA

>member
-15 LCILMFLSVVPLSA
+15 LCILMFLSVVPLTA

-39 DSGDNIA
+39 DSGDNIT
-46 WELDEEGVLTLKGS
+46 WELDEAGVLTLKGS

-66 YYSGEIP
+66 YYSGDIP
-73 WNELGITNDIKS
+73 WNKLGITNDIKS

-95 GSYAFYC
+95 GSYAFYY

-137 TEISKNAFSYSNK
+137 TEISKNAFSYSDK

-165 SVFNWCSSLTTVN
+165 SVFIGCSSLTTVN
-178 IPKSLTSVGS
+178 IPKNLTSVGS
-188 YALSGTA
+188 FALSGTA

-207 LGDGAFSYCTKLTSV
+207 LGDGAFSRCTKLTSV

-236 NKCKALTS
+236 NDCKALTS
-244 LHIPASVKKMY
+244 LHIPASVKKMH

-266 TLTVDEENQYFK
+266 TLTVDGNNQYFTAK
-278 SVDDVIYNKDMTTLI
+278 DDVIYNKDMTTLI
-293 LYAPKKEDASFSV
+293 LYAPKKENTSFSV

-312 IDDYAFQSSGLKA
+312 IDAYAFQYSGLKA

-333 EIGYG
+333 EIGFG
-338 AFISSSIESIKIP
+338 AFVSSSIESIKIP
-351 ASVTNLGTLV
+351 ASVTKLGSLV
-361 FSKCKSLT
+361 FSKCKSLA

-375 GITIKEIPDS
+375 GITIKEIPYS

-401 VETIGSAAFSYC
+401 VEIIDSVAFSYC
-413 TSLKNISISDKIT
+413 TSLKNVSISDKIT
-426 KVGNDVFRNTGIIN
+426 RVGNDAFNNTAILK
-440 SMSYLNGVKYLD
+440 SMLYSNGVKYLD

-462 ENIVIKEGTKGLSD
+462 ENIVIRDGTKGLAD
-476 SFFSFDSV
+476 GFFNYDSV
-484 IKTISLPASLQYVGE
+484 IKTISLPASLQYAGE
-499 QSFLSSENIV
+499 ESFLGSENIV
-509 SVTVADN
+509 SVNVDSEN
-516 NNYYSSLDGILY
+516 KYYSSLDGVFY

-535 IYYPKGKT
+535 IYYPKGKA

-563 TSVKNVVLP
+563 TSVKNVALP

-651 DWLLHMYTDDLY
+651 GWLLHMYTDDLY
-663 SEALTIKEGIKGIAD
+663 SETLTIKEGIKGIAD

-752 NDAIL
+752 NDATL

-861 IGISDAPDNDTA
+861 VGIDDAPYNDTA

-894 VRRNKQNSAKY
+894 IRRNKQNSAKY

>member
-1 MKNKKRSFRLLTVA
+1 M
-15 LCILMFLSVVPLSA
+15 
-29 FAATYSGTCG
+29 
-39 DSGDNIA
+39 
-46 WELDEEGVLTLKGS
+46 
-60 GDMASY
+60 
-66 YYSGEIP
+66 
-73 WNELGITNDIKS
+73 
-85 IIVGEGITSI
+85 
-95 GSYAFYC
+95 
-102 CKNAVSVSIPSTV
+102 
-115 TKIGTYS
+115 
-122 FYSTGITEITIPESV
+122 
-137 TEISKNAFSYSNK
+137 
-150 LVKVTLPSSLTKLAD
+150 TKLAD
-165 SVFNWCSSLTTVN
+165 SVFIGCSSLTTVN

-207 LGDGAFSYCTKLTSV
+207 LGDGAFSRCTKLTSV

-236 NKCKALTS
+236 NMCKALTS
-244 LHIPASVKKMY
+244 LHIPASVKKMH

-266 TLTVDEENQYFK
+266 TLTVDGNNQYFTAK
-278 SVDDVIYNKDMTTLI
+278 DDVIYNKDMTTLI
-293 LYAPKKEDASFSV
+293 LYAPKKEDTSFSV

-312 IDDYAFQSSGLKA
+312 IDDYAFQYSGLKA

-333 EIGYG
+333 EMGYG

-351 ASVTNLGTLV
+351 ASVTKLGSLV

-375 GITIKEIPDS
+375 GITIKEIPYS
-385 AFSSAS
+385 AFSSS
-391 SLTSIEIPES
+391 SALESIEIPES
-401 VETIGSAAFSYC
+401 VEIIDSVAFSYC
-413 TSLKNISISDKIT
+413 TSLKNVSISDKIT
-426 KVGNDVFRNTGIIN
+426 RVGNDAFNNTAILK
-440 SMSYLNGVKYLD
+440 SMLYSNGVKYLD

-550 KTVKV
+550 STVKV
-555 ICDNAFYQ
+555 IYDCAFYQ
-563 TSVKNVVLP
+563 SSVKNVVLP
-572 EGLEIIG
+572 EGLEKIG

-587 TLQSINLPS
+587 ALESINFPS
-596 TLLSVGEYAFQY
+596 TLLDVGDTAFEY
-608 CSELDNIVIPD
+608 CSVLDGIALPD
-619 GITHIGADA
+619 GITHIGVSA
-628 FYYTKYFN
+628 FYNTKYYDDRN
-636 DKSNWIDSGYTLINN
+636 NWTDYGNVLINN
-651 DWLLHMYTDDLY
+651 GWLLQMYTDSLV
-663 SEALTIKEGIKGIAD
+663 STTLTIAEGIKGLAD
-678 NTFEYTSVNQFTA
+678 NVFTYTNINQFTA
-691 ITLPKSLK
+691 ISLPKSLK
-699 YVGKRAFESLRN
+699 YVGESALQSLYL
-711 ASDIYYASSKENFEK
+711 ATDIYYASSKDDFEK
-726 IEIGEDN
+726 IEIGNRN
-733 TVFDTATIHYTNVI
+733 TVFDTATLHYTTII
-747 DVVEI
+747 DVIEI
-752 NDAIL
+752 SDATL
-757 SFKSGD
+757 SFKAGD
-763 TPVFTGTVPENAP
+763 TPVFTGTVPESAP

-817 DGVTYTYRV
+817 DGVTYDYHI
-826 YFKLTEDGYNAGYR
+826 YLKLTEDGYNKGYR
-840 FDKDVTKLKLNGRII
+840 FDKDITKLKLNGRII

-915 ADFDVKFSEDGRS
+915 ADFDVKFNENGRS

-934 GVSVTINGKTLEFED
+934 GVSITINGKTLEFED

-994 YYSDGITTALGEHIG
+994 YYSDGITTALGAHIG